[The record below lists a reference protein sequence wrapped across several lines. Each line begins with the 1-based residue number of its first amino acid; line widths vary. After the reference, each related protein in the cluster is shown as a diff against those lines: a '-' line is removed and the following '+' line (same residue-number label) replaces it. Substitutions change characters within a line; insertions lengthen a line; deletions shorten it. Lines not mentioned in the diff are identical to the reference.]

1 MIIARPDV
9 DEDVLFVYFAA
20 YRNTQR
26 KNRLRRI
33 FYQKNEKG
41 DRACKNSSDKRQAL
55 NFFLNVT
62 KKSFYLNK
70 DFIPSRIFE
79 SFKRKPKKK
88 QIIT

>member
-55 NFFLNVT
+55 NFF
-62 KKSFYLNK
+62 
-70 DFIPSRIFE
+70 FE
-79 SFKRKPKKK
+79 RYKKK
-88 QIIT
+88 FLSKQGFYPEPNIRKFQEKT